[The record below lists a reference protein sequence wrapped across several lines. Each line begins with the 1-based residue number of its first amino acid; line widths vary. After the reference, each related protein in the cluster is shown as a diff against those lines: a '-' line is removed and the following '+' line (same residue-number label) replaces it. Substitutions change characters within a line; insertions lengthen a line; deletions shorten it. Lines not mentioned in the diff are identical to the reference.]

1 MGNYSYKIITKEGKE
16 KKGAV
21 EAQDKN
27 TAYLQLRSEG
37 NTVLSLEEGSSL
49 NKEISFGGRKKK
61 VKSKDLSVFC
71 RQFNSLLKAGVSII
85 MSLDMLGD
93 QTENKTLKQA
103 IYNVRDGVQ
112 KGETLANS
120 MKKESCFP
128 DLLISMMEAGE
139 QSGNVET
146 SLIRMSEHFEK
157 DTKVKSMLKKAMM
170 YPMVLGVV
178 AIAVLVVMVV
188 VVIPSFSKMFADMD
202 TGLPGITVALLAMSD
217 FIRGY
222 WYIIIAVIVALT
234 IGIKTFKKTKTGI
247 YFFANL
253 GVKMPAFGNLTIK
266 TASARFARTFSTMLS
281 SGMPMIEAME
291 ITAKTMDNQLF
302 KDALNDCALQI
313 QRGVPLTAPLKK
325 SGLFPP
331 LILHMV
337 GIGEESGNLEEM
349 LNNCAT
355 YFDEEVESATQQV
368 MSLMEPMIIIVLA
381 GIVCLILAAIYG
393 PMITMYNAMGN
404 M

>member
-157 DTKVKSMLKKAMM
+157 DTRVKSMLKKAMM

>member
-157 DTKVKSMLKKAMM
+157 DTKVKAMLKKAMM
-170 YPMVLGVV
+170 YPIVLGVV

>member
-202 TGLPGITVALLAMSD
+202 TGLPGSTVALLAMSD

-393 PMITMYNAMGN
+393 PMITMYNTMGN

>member
-157 DTKVKSMLKKAMM
+157 DTKVKAMLKKAMM

-331 LILHMV
+331 LIIHMV

>member
-112 KGETLANS
+112 KGDTLANS

>member
-157 DTKVKSMLKKAMM
+157 DTKVKAMLKKAMM
-170 YPMVLGVV
+170 YPIILGIV

-368 MSLMEPMIIIVLA
+368 MALMEPMIIIVLA

>member
-49 NKEISFGGRKKK
+49 NKEISFGGVKKK

-112 KGETLANS
+112 KGDTLASS
-120 MKKESCFP
+120 MKKETCFP

-146 SLIRMSEHFEK
+146 ALIRMSEHFEK
-157 DTKVKSMLKKAMM
+157 DTKVKAMLKKAMM
-170 YPMVLGVV
+170 YPIILGIV

-202 TGLPGITVALLAMSD
+202 TGLPGITKALLALSD

-222 WYIIIAVIVALT
+222 WYIIIAVIAAIT

-253 GVKMPAFGNLTIK
+253 GVKMPAFGNLTVK

-368 MSLMEPMIIIVLA
+368 MALMEPMIIIVLA

>member
-157 DTKVKSMLKKAMM
+157 DTKVKAMLKKAMM

-222 WYIIIAVIVALT
+222 WYIIIAVIVAIT

-331 LILHMV
+331 LIIHMV

>member
-27 TAYLQLRSEG
+27 AAYLQLRSEG

-331 LILHMV
+331 LIIHMV

>member
-157 DTKVKSMLKKAMM
+157 DTKVKAMLKKAMM
-170 YPMVLGVV
+170 YPIVLGVV

-222 WYIIIAVIVALT
+222 WYIIIAVIVAFT

-393 PMITMYNAMGN
+393 PMITMYNAMGD

>member
-157 DTKVKSMLKKAMM
+157 DTKVKAMLKKAMM

>member
-157 DTKVKSMLKKAMM
+157 DTKVKAMLKKAMM

-222 WYIIIAVIVALT
+222 WYIIIAVIVAIT